1 MGDEPVRDV
10 HGKIVGRIAGPALRH
25 EEQIPGPIVGGDSVR
40 GGRRRQTKSQR
51 SNVQSKLPHRHSPF
65 EWTRYPQS
73 HLVTKGLRAIS
84 AVASVSI
91 HAAREPGQQGYAPN
105 FILANPLIH
114 TNQRQLGMRGSTKL
128 RFLAR
133 NQRRVQGLKA
143 LEHVH
148 PALLFLMSQFW
159 RGPSISEVI
168 RQRTLC
174 ECAWSL
180 LSGVR
185 FRTNLSFAPDRL
197 ACESRRFWD
206 RSRKPG

>member
-105 FILANPLIH
+105 FIFANPLIH
-114 TNQRQLGMRGSTKL
+114 ANQRQLGMRSSTKL

-159 RGPSISEVI
+159 RGPSISRVI
-168 RQRTLC
+168 PSGLC
-174 ECAWSL
+174 ANAHGAPFRLFNLERIC
-180 LSGVR
+180 LSHQI
-185 FRTNLSFAPDRL
+185 A
-197 ACESRRFWD
+197 
-206 RSRKPG
+206 